1 MEKPIVD
8 SKYFRLRILRE
19 IERVT
24 DFFKSLADKD
34 TLACGQ
40 RGAILSGLSKVENI
54 VYNFHAEQSENNIEV
69 LIQGIK
75 SKIKNEQEDVECYII
90 SDDLPIKMDG
100 KWLMRGIAM
109 GEDCVDTLKYMYDI
123 DKLQEYCQI

>member
-1 MEKPIVD
+1 MNESIIQSDDLK
-8 SKYFRLRILRE
+8 KRILRE

-54 VYNFHAEQSENNIEV
+54 IYNFHVEQSENNIDV
-69 LIQGIK
+69 LMQGIK
-75 SKIKNEQEDVECYII
+75 SKIQNEKEDVECYIM